1 MFKVI
6 EMHFSQQLGLACGIA
21 QAGTGLGQT
30 VMAPIVSHI
39 LERHSLAVV
48 MYFFAATF
56 SISLPLCYFFKPPNI
71 EKEESEV
78 TGDEAGVQ
86 QVENKTRGDS
96 GLSVKLLL
104 AVFATPSKIMLLTHV
119 FLLNIGIYAVYTYFP
134 ERAVSFGLSQQN
146 ATSLLSIMG
155 FGNFVARILSGV
167 IIDKF
172 RSQTILILTFVHL
185 VNGLSILSSV
195 FLQSFPAQAV
205 AAAIFGVGFGTKVTC
220 MVVLVSLLDQ
230 NITHLL
236 SAIYLSVGISS
247 LVGPS
252 VVGFI
257 LDFTHSYFL
266 SFLVVSLFFILGGL
280 CLPLAWILHNRA
292 GTDQEEYTK
301 M

>member
-1 MFKVI
+1 
-6 EMHFSQQLGLACGIA
+6 MHFSKQLGLACGIA

-30 VMAPIVSHI
+30 VMAPVVSYI
-39 LERHSLAVV
+39 MERHSLAVV

-56 SISLPLCYFFKPPNI
+56 SISLPLCYFFKPPNTK
-71 EKEESEV
+71 KEESEV
-78 TGDEAGVQ
+78 TRDETGVQ
-86 QVENKTRGDS
+86 QLENKTRDS
-96 GLSVKLLL
+96 AVSVKLLL
-104 AVFATPSKIMLLTHV
+104 AVFATPSKMMLLTHV
-119 FLLNIGIYAVYTYFP
+119 FLFNIGNYAVYTYFP
-134 ERAVSFGLSQQN
+134 ERAVSFGLSQQD

-172 RSQTILILTFVHL
+172 RSQTILILTSVHL
-185 VNGLSILSSV
+185 VNGLCILSSV

-205 AAAIFGVGFGTKVTC
+205 VAAIFGVGFGTKVTC

-236 SAIYLSVGISS
+236 SAVYLSVGISS

-257 LDFTHSYFL
+257 LDLTNSYFL
-266 SFLVVSLFFILGGL
+266 SFLVVSVFFILGGL
-280 CLPLAWILHNRA
+280 CLPLAWVLHKRA
-292 GTDQEEYTK
+292 DSDQEEYTK